1 MAIIAIQY
9 EYDATKLDTIA
20 ENRPLH
26 RAHLKELKEAGKLLA
41 SGPLGRNGALLVV
54 VADEHV
60 GRPDGGE
67 GRVAADADAGVVR
80 QGDDGHVGVRVLD
93 WTP

>member
-41 SGPLGRNGALLVV
+41 SGPLGSHGALLVV
-54 VADEHV
+54 VADDPEAGLNV
-60 GRPDGGE
+60 LANDPFLALGVIESRLA
-67 GRVAADADAGVVR
+67 RVWNPVIGPW
-80 QGDDGHVGVRVLD
+80 Q
-93 WTP
+93 

>member
-54 VADEHV
+54 VADDPEAGLNV
-60 GRPDGGE
+60 LANDPFLALGVIESRLA
-67 GRVAADADAGVVR
+67 RVWNPVIGPW
-80 QGDDGHVGVRVLD
+80 Q
-93 WTP
+93 